1 MSEFWVWPALYHKK
15 PTFKRTRN
23 FTADNF
29 WNLGFYALLTCDFVI
44 AQTHAVPLLCIEK
57 SSHTETV
64 TSPRAG
70 ARFSSARPPKC
81 TPKFK
86 FTFSNIISYQSE
98 RSFDEKSHFQA
109 YKAHEASFSNFTRYT
124 VNVTVSK
131 TVIQITAVDEFD
143 VIKK

>member
-1 MSEFWVWPALYHKK
+1 MSEFWVWPALYHKE

-29 WNLGFYALLTCDFVI
+29 WNLGSYALLTCDFVI

-70 ARFSSARPPKC
+70 ARFPSARQPNC
-81 TPKFK
+81 TPKIK
-86 FTFSNIISYQSE
+86 FAFSNILTYQSE
-98 RSFDEKSHFQA
+98 RSCGEKSNVQA
-109 YKAHEASFSNFTRYT
+109 YKTHAASFSNFARYT
-124 VNVTVSK
+124 GNFTVSK
-131 TVIQITAVDEFD
+131 TFFQITVVDEFD